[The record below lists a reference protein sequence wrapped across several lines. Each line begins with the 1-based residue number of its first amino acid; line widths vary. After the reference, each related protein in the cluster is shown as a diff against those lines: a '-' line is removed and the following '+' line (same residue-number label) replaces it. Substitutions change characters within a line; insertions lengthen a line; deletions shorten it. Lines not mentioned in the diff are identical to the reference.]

1 MKNVVICA
9 PLEEEL
15 LENFERLKDMDY
27 LRGAN
32 VHIVHCFEVQM
43 YAYEFMAAYYP
54 TDEQFKSIE
63 TSVKEILEN
72 FQKKISSAGDEK
84 TQWSYHVL
92 KSTDCKGQIVKY
104 LEESGADLA
113 IMATRGKHGIEGLF
127 TSSFAD
133 YMIKHAPCDLTIL
146 RPAKN

>member
-1 MKNVVICA
+1 MRTVVICA
-9 PLEEEL
+9 PLDEEL
-15 LENFERLKDMDY
+15 LGNFERLKEMDV
-27 LRGAN
+27 LKGAN

-63 TSVKEILEN
+63 TSVKDILGT
-72 FQKKISSAGDEK
+72 FQGKIKEAGDDK
-84 TQWSYHVL
+84 TTWTSHVL
-92 KSTDCKGQIVKY
+92 KSTDCKGQLVKY
-104 LEESGADLA
+104 LEEQNADMA
-113 IMATRGKHGIEGLF
+113 IISTRGQHGIEGLF

-146 RPAKN
+146 RPSK